1 MRNGYR
7 TVRAD
12 DEPQEWNW
20 NGETRR
26 LEPLEADDPSW
37 FRVLLSLGIAVA
49 LGSLTYGLVRV
60 AEMLA
65 GRR

>member
-1 MRNGYR
+1 MSEGYR
-7 TVRAD
+7 IVRAD
-12 DEPQEWNW
+12 DEPAEWNW

>member
-1 MRNGYR
+1 MRDHYR

-20 NGETRR
+20 NGQR

-49 LGSLTYGLVRV
+49 LGALTYGVVRV